1 MAGVAVCITGQ
12 LRAWRLVASHLVQ
25 IVRPR
30 SGAADAFF
38 CGPRDSDF
46 LSARAFLR
54 RKLLV
59 AETSML
65 VYASAVRVAPNATCT
80 AERLLSACDRGNC
93 SRNGLLQFNG
103 SALPRLSRCGS
114 RSPTECSGA
123 RSFLVQ
129 SFQQAACRRMLLA
142 REARD
147 GRPFSAVV
155 RLRPD
160 TVLLQRGALEQLHGI
175 RPAPAAHRV
184 LHLCDY
190 LQAGGR
196 DAMLAV
202 LRTMASYDA
211 AAARGQVMPDLFGV
225 MAALAQAVK
234 APFERLALAGKP
246 LACCLARTARD
257 PANRSSTCFAVV
269 CESAGFGLRADTPQP
284 GAPTRQAS
292 VTGYK
297 AITGPGPD
305 GLWAAARGL
314 GWRYGPSACGVC
326 RPGMEGCRPR
336 SSR

>member
-1 MAGVAVCITGQ
+1 M
-12 LRAWRLVASHLVQ
+12 
-25 IVRPR
+25 
-30 SGAADAFF
+30 
-38 CGPRDSDF
+38 
-46 LSARAFLR
+46 
-54 RKLLV
+54 
-59 AETSML
+59 
-65 VYASAVRVAPNATCT
+65 
-80 AERLLSACDRGNC
+80 
-93 SRNGLLQFNG
+93 
-103 SALPRLSRCGS
+103 
-114 RSPTECSGA
+114 
-123 RSFLVQ
+123 
-129 SFQQAACRRMLLA
+129 
-142 REARD
+142 
-147 GRPFSAVV
+147 
-155 RLRPD
+155 
-160 TVLLQRGALEQLHGI
+160 LLQRGALEQLHGI

-202 LRTMASYDA
+202 LRTLASYDA